1 MPPTPS
7 PLLYRRQLLGLAGL
21 AATGLLQACA
31 QPGPSI
37 RSSAVPDA
45 VVPFS
50 ASGAPG
56 GLPDGW
62 VPYVVR
68 RDLPPTE
75 YSLVTLEGEQVL
87 QASGRGVSSGLLCP
101 VQADPLRTP
110 WLSWRWRV
118 AEVPAGSSVADDDTD
133 DAPAR
138 VVVAFDGDHARLPE
152 RDRMFYELVELLTG
166 KRLPFATLMYVW
178 DAQLPVGAV
187 ARYARTGR
195 IRYQVVESGTG
206 GAGRWQS
213 YRRNLVQDY
222 QAVFGALPGPVL
234 SVGVLSDSD
243 DLKTEVQA
251 WYGDLRLEA

>member
-1 MPPTPS
+1 MPPTPTS
-7 PLLYRRQLLGLAGL
+7 LLHRRQLLGLA
-21 AATGLLQACA
+21 AAGLLQACA
-31 QPGPSI
+31 HPA
-37 RSSAVPDA
+37 SSARSAPAPGA

-50 ASGAPG
+50 ASGGPG
-56 GLPDGW
+56 RLPDGW
-62 VPYVVR
+62 EPYVVR
-68 RDLPPTE
+68 RDLPPTD
-75 YSLVTLEGEQVL
+75 YRLVTLDGEQVL

-118 AEVPAGSSVADDDTD
+118 AEVPPGSSVADDDTD

-138 VVVAFDGDHARLPE
+138 VVVAFDGDHAQLPE

-178 DAQLPVGAV
+178 DAQLPVGSV

-195 IRYQVVESGTG
+195 IRYQVVESGTA

-213 YRRNLVQDY
+213 YRRNLLEDY
-222 QAVFGALPGPVL
+222 QTVFGAPPGPVL

-243 DLKTEVQA
+243 DLKTEVRA
-251 WYGDLRLEA
+251 WYGDLRLDA